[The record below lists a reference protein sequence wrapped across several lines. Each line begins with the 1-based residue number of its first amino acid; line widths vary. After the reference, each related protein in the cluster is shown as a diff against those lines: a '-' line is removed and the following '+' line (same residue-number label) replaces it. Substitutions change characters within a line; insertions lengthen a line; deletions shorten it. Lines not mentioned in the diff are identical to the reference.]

1 MNITAKKLNPLA
13 LAMLVAIGATG
24 AMFSAPLYAYDE
36 TSTSVINVDKE
47 NVILRGYDP
56 VAYFTLN
63 TPTPGNKKF
72 STSFDGALYYF
83 ASADNLK
90 EFEANPAK
98 YVPQFGGFCAMGAA
112 MGKKL
117 DGDPEVWKVVDG
129 KLYLNVNSDV
139 KVKWSEDIPGNLK
152 KAYET
157 WPSIKDKAP
166 RDL

>member
-1 MNITAKKLNPLA
+1 MNITPKQFKPLA
-13 LAMLVAIGATG
+13 LEILVAISATG

-36 TSTSVINVDKE
+36 TSTSIINVDTE

-63 TPTPGNKKF
+63 RPTPGNKKF
-72 STSFDGALYYF
+72 STSFEGAVYYF

-98 YVPQFGGFCAMGAA
+98 YAPQFGGFCAMGAA

-117 DGDPEVWKVVDG
+117 DGDPQVWKVVDG
-129 KLYLNVNSDV
+129 KLYLNVNNDV
-139 KVKWSEDIPGNLK
+139 KVKWSEDIPDNLK